1 MNLLVYRINPTAL
14 RPEKG
19 LGTSHP
25 FRTWAGDPLSAANCF
40 STNPFCWGSLAEA
53 TWKEGIFRLLA
64 GMRTNLGSLG
74 AQTIFCR

>member
-40 STNPFCWGSLAEA
+40 STNPLLLGLVFKKQQ
-53 TWKEGIFRLLA
+53 WKRKHFSIIGWYED
-64 GMRTNLGSLG
+64 
-74 AQTIFCR
+74 